1 MILAILENASS
12 VQTLLNNL
20 SEADFDLNNISVMM
34 KDNKLRKTL
43 GVNAGPLKGVQPK
56 SVMEALTRA
65 GISEENAK
73 VCDEAIVQGK
83 ILLVMKVADEYSPA
97 AEEMF
102 RDHSAQLVK
111 G

>member
-1 MILAILENASS
+1 MILAILENESS

-20 SEADFDLNNISVMM
+20 SEADFDLKDVSVMT
-34 KDNKLRKTL
+34 KDGKLSKAV
-43 GVNAGPLKGVQPK
+43 GMDGGPLKGVRPK
-56 SVMEALTRA
+56 SVVEALTRA
-65 GISEENAK
+65 GVSEENAK

-83 ILLVMKVADEYSPA
+83 ILLVMTVADEYRPA